1 MKYEAL
7 LVEKE
12 RGIATVTLNRPQALN
27 AVNEAMG
34 HEYIEAMESLSKDGD
49 VRVVVVRGEGK
60 AFCAGADVNSFMA
73 LVEARDRGE
82 PAVLHPDFRRKVPL
96 LMRNMP
102 QPTIA
107 SVQGNALGLGFTIA
121 LNCDMRIATEDAR
134 FGTGHVRMGLCP
146 ECGSTY
152 LLPRL
157 IGLPRAMELA
167 LTGRVIGAQ
176 EAYEMG
182 MLNRVVPLDKLSEA
196 TRELAAAIAAT
207 APLAVPAI
215 KRLMHSGLNTELA
228 AQVEFEATSIAA
240 LFQTK
245 DHSEAVRA
253 FFQKRPPA
261 FSGR

>member
-1 MKYEAL
+1 MKYEAIL
-7 LVEKE
+7 LEKDS
-12 RGIATVTLNRPQALN
+12 GIGTVTLNRPQALN

-34 HEYIEAMESLSKDGD
+34 HEYIEIMETLSKDSD
-49 VRVVVVRGEGK
+49 VRVVVVRGAGK

-73 LVEARDRGE
+73 LVEARERGE
-82 PAVLHPDFRRKVPL
+82 HAVLHPDFRRRVPM

-107 SVQGNALGLGFTIA
+107 AVQGAVLGLGFTIA
-121 LNCDMRIATEDAR
+121 LNCDMRIAAEDSR
-134 FGTGHVRMGLCP
+134 FGTGHVRLGLCP

-157 IGLPRAMELA
+157 IGLPRAMELT

-182 MLNRVVPLDKLSEA
+182 MLNRVVPVDKLVDETYA
-196 TRELAAAIAAT
+196 LARAIAVGP
-207 APLAVPAI
+207 PLALPAI
-215 KRLMHSGLNTELA
+215 KRLVHSGLNTELA
-228 AQVEFEATSIAA
+228 AQVEFEATSIAG
-240 LFQTK
+240 LFQTR

-253 FFQKRPPA
+253 FFEKRPPV